1 MQIEEKGEVL
11 GTGQWLSPTRK
22 SPCKQTAPKDF
33 TGTVWPKQVSQISSQ
48 KANQTK
54 HTFLSQCLPSTSHS
68 VCYHQHL
75 HSSLTQL
82 PAHKMRFVEIP
93 QEKCLELEK
102 ISQKEK
108 KKKDR
113 NEILYGFINSIC
125 HISGKPQEYC
135 THFSQDIQ
143 VLCDGLAF
151 CHLRFQDRT

>member
-108 KKKDR
+108 KKKTGMRSSMASLTVYVTSQGSHR
-113 NEILYGFINSIC
+113 NTVP
-125 HISGKPQEYC
+125 ISP
-135 THFSQDIQ
+135 
-143 VLCDGLAF
+143 
-151 CHLRFQDRT
+151 RTSSTL